1 MTQTLDLNWID
12 ARIAWLWSQSDLNA
26 ATYDEDGSWI
36 VPLSELARSMSIDIQ
51 EITDLTYGR
60 AAQFL
65 ADEFEIALSLN
76 GVAPFKALAGFIH
89 ADPEATIILVKRG
102 AQVARHH
109 VARRRF
115 TIAHELGHFVLH
127 FCPLWDNDDETP
139 RVFVEGAHLPD
150 DEKAGD
156 ETQLSSD
163 LLAVT
168 GVGKSYDQLE
178 AEANV
183 FAARLLM
190 PESAVRAHYDK
201 WAPRLSTRRSV
212 LSRRLSSEF
221 LTSVPAMRRRLDAL
235 ELGENDADT
244 SWAKGGL

>member
-1 MTQTLDLNWID
+1 MTLDFPWID
-12 ARIAWLWSQSDLNA
+12 ARIHWLWSQSDEDA
-26 ATYDEDGSWI
+26 ATYADGGSWI
-36 VPLSELARSMSIDIQ
+36 VPLSELARSSAIDVQ

-65 ADEFEIALSLN
+65 ADEFEIALSLG
-76 GVAPFKALAGFIH
+76 GVSPFKALAGFIH
-89 ADPEATIILVKRG
+89 ADPEATIILIKRG

-127 FCPLWDNDDETP
+127 FCPLWDGDDPEAE
-139 RVFVEGAHLPD
+139 RIFIEGAHLPD

-163 LLAVT
+163 LLAVAD
-168 GVGKSYDQLE
+168 GRKSHGQLE
-178 AEANV
+178 AEANA

-190 PESAVRAHYDK
+190 PEAAVRALFEK
-201 WAPRLSTRRSV
+201 WAPRLSQRRSV
-212 LSRRLSSEF
+212 LARRLSSEF
-221 LTSVPAMRRRLDAL
+221 LTSVPAMRRRLDTL